1 VSRVD
6 VRRDLRWLGQ
16 TRFFSRPKCVA
27 TMKHGPYPPFACM
40 GHRVE
45 FAIIV
50 CHLWSFERQR
60 MIGTRIA
67 EPTIMKF
74 FCKHCDQIVIGKP
87 YRVVS
92 EDNGVILLNMTV
104 CGSCHEQAKALGL
117 HSEAIKRD
125 SYGREKSLFFR
136 SPARSRD
143 KRHRQTRFLTDAPYG
158 SL

>member
-1 VSRVD
+1 M
-6 VRRDLRWLGQ
+6 VRPDQL
-16 TRFFSRPKCVA
+16 FFSPKMCRNHETRPL
-27 TMKHGPYPPFACM
+27 PLFASM

-50 CHLWSFERQR
+50 CHLWSFEHQPI
-60 MIGTRIA
+60 IGTRIA
-67 EPTIMKF
+67 EPMIMKF

-117 HSEAIKRD
+117 HSEAIQRD
-125 SYGREKSLFFR
+125 PYGREKSLSFR

-143 KRHRQTRFLTDAPYG
+143 KRHRQTKFLTDAPYG

>member
-1 VSRVD
+1 
-6 VRRDLRWLGQ
+6 
-16 TRFFSRPKCVA
+16 
-27 TMKHGPYPPFACM
+27 M
-40 GHRVE
+40 E

-50 CHLWSFERQR
+50 CHLWSFERQPI
-60 MIGTRIA
+60 IGTRIA
-67 EPTIMKF
+67 EPMIMKF

-87 YRVVS
+87 YRVIS

-117 HSEAIKRD
+117 HSEAIQRD
-125 SYGREKSLFFR
+125 PYGRDKSLSFR